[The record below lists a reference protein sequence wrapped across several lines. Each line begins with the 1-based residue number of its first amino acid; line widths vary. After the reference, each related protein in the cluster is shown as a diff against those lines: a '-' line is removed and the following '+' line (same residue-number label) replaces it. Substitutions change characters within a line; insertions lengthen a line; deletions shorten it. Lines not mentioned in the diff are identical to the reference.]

1 LKEKEMK
8 KKVRYASL
16 ATIMLMIFLMLGCAN
31 RPKESSGEY
40 VSDAWITSKV
50 KSALLADP
58 QVSGLDIQV
67 ETYKGIVQLSGFV
80 ATQKQADEAED
91 IARSI
96 QGVRG
101 VENRTT
107 VR

>member
-1 LKEKEMK
+1 MK
-8 KKVRYASL
+8 KQTRYASL
-16 ATIMLMIFLMLGCAN
+16 TATIFMIVLIVGCAN
-31 RPKESSGEY
+31 SPKESSEEY

-80 ATQKQADEAED
+80 ASREQANEAED
-91 IARSI
+91 VARSI
-96 QGVRG
+96 EGVKD
-101 VENRTT
+101 VENRMTI
-107 VR
+107 R

>member
-1 LKEKEMK
+1 MK
-8 KKVRYASL
+8 KPTRYASL
-16 ATIMLMIFLMLGCAN
+16 TAAIFMIVLIVGCAN
-31 RPKESSGEY
+31 RPKENSEEY

-80 ATQKQADEAED
+80 ASREQADEAED
-91 IARSI
+91 LARSI
-96 QGVRG
+96 EGVKD
-101 VENRTT
+101 VENRMTI
-107 VR
+107 R

>member
-1 LKEKEMK
+1 MK
-8 KKVRYASL
+8 KTTRY
-16 ATIMLMIFLMLGCAN
+16 TGIMAVMFMTLLMLGCAGTAHE
-31 RPKESSGEY
+31 RSSQAY

-67 ETYKGIVQLSGFV
+67 ETYQGVVQLSGFV
-80 ATQKQADEAED
+80 DNQDQADRAEELAEH
-91 IARSI
+91 IK
-96 QGVRG
+96 GVKK

>member
-8 KKVRYASL
+8 KTVRYASL
-16 ATIMLMIFLMLGCAN
+16 TTIIFMIFLMVGCAN
-31 RPKESSGEY
+31 RPKESSQEY

-50 KSALLADP
+50 KSALLANP

-80 ATQKQADEAED
+80 ATQDQADEAED
-91 IARSI
+91 LARSI
-96 QGVRG
+96 QGVKG
-101 VENRTT
+101 VENRMT
-107 VR
+107 VK